1 MEETREMI
9 KVWPR
14 KDISRET
21 YMRRVT
27 SKRGAGRAYELEG
40 TNSEGRIGILNS
52 YPSVTHILS
61 YTTVKHA
68 LPQWYAKKVAEK
80 AGEHWQ
86 NEYKPRHDTPVD
98 EFIKD
103 IKSAP
108 SEEFKYAGK
117 VGTEAHDLINQA
129 IRYKMDNPYTTWVE
143 VSEEIRPIAAS
154 IDMLTGKR
162 VVYEESLVAFDNW
175 MVFIQAN
182 YPDIVFLE
190 TEFATYIDG
199 HVVSPDHGGTVNIP
213 LYAGTVDAVGL
224 TPDHK
229 LVVFDWKTGSGIY
242 DEAGYQ
248 VAAYCNSIWNGNEQL
263 ADIYGGITGAVV
275 RLSKTDAEFEVKTI
289 TDWERPSIVFK
300 TMCSLYTQLSYPVFD
315 KKAKMPRKKKVSN
328 A

>member
-21 YMRRVT
+21 YMTRVT
-27 SKRGAGRAYELEG
+27 SKRGAGRGYELEG

-108 SEEFKYAGK
+108 SEEFKHAGK
-117 VGTEAHDLINQA
+117 VGTEVHDLINKA
-129 IRYKMDNPYTTWVE
+129 IRYKMDNPYTTW
-143 VSEEIRPIAAS
+143 EEISEFGERTQYPEPEV
-154 IDMLTGKR
+154 G
-162 VVYEESLVAFDNW
+162 VAFKNW
-175 MVFIQAN
+175 IAFIIAN
-182 YPDIVFLE
+182 YPDMVFLE

-199 HVVSPDHGGTVNIP
+199 YAPDPIVPGGHVLNVP

-224 TPDHK
+224 TENK

-248 VAAYCNSIWNGNEQL
+248 VAAYCNSIWNGNQQL
-263 ADIYGGITGAVV
+263 STMYGGISGAVV
-275 RLSKTDAEFEVKTI
+275 RLSKTDDEFEVKTI
-289 TDWERPSIVFK
+289 TDWEKPALVFK
-300 TMCSLYTQLSYPVFD
+300 TMCSLYTQLSYSVFD
-315 KKAKMPRKKKVSN
+315 KKARKKKVAN

>member
-21 YMRRVT
+21 YMTRVT

-80 AGEHWQ
+80 AGKIASEQ
-86 NEYKPRHDTPVD
+86 TIQVYKSDAELD
-98 EFIKD
+98 AFIKD
-103 IKSAP
+103 IKNAP
-108 SEEFKYAGK
+108 SEEFKHAGK
-117 VGTEAHDLINQA
+117 IGTEVHDLINKA
-129 IRYKMDNPYTTWVE
+129 IRYKMDNPYTTWEE
-143 VSEEIRPIAAS
+143 VSEYGERTQYPEPEV
-154 IDMLTGKR
+154 G
-162 VVYEESLVAFDNW
+162 VAFKNW
-175 MVFIQAN
+175 IAFIIAN
-182 YPDIVFLE
+182 YPDMVFLE

-199 HVVSPDHGGTVNIP
+199 YAPDPIVPGGHVLNVP

-224 TPDHK
+224 TENK

-248 VAAYCNSIWNGNEQL
+248 VAAYCNSIWNGNQQL
-263 ADIYGGITGAVV
+263 STMYGGISGAVV
-275 RLSKTDAEFEVKTI
+275 RLSKTDDEFEVKTI
-289 TDWERPSIVFK
+289 TDWEKPALVFK
-300 TMCSLYTQLSYPVFD
+300 TMCSLYTQLSYSVFD
-315 KKAKMPRKKKVSN
+315 KKARKKKVAN

>member
-1 MEETREMI
+1 MV

-21 YMRRVT
+21 YMTRVT
-27 SKRGAGRAYELEG
+27 GKRGAGRAYELEG
-40 TNSEGRIGILNS
+40 ALTT

-61 YTTVKHA
+61 YTNVKHA

-80 AGEHWQ
+80 AGELLNWNRDAN
-86 NEYKPRHDTPVD
+86 NEVLYPEDVA
-98 EFIKD
+98 EFVKE

-108 SEEFKYAGK
+108 SEEFKHAGK
-117 VGTEAHDLINQA
+117 VGVEAHDLINKA
-129 IRYKMDNPYTTWVE
+129 IRYKMDNPYTTWEE
-143 VSEEIRPIAAS
+143 VGNEIIKDYS
-154 IDMLTGKR
+154 
-162 VVYEESLVAFDNW
+162 ESLPWPEAHRAFENW
-175 MVFIQAN
+175 IAFIIAN

-199 HVVSPDHGGTVNIP
+199 HVVSPDHGGTINIP

-224 TPDHK
+224 TRHQK

-248 VAAYCNSIWNGNEQL
+248 VAAYCNSIWNGNKQL
-263 ADIYGGITGAVV
+263 SEIYGDISGAIV
-275 RLSKTDAEFEVKTI
+275 RLSKTDEEFEVKTI
-289 TDWERPSIVFK
+289 TDWERPSVVFN
-300 TMCSLYTQLSYPVFD
+300 TMCSLYTPLTYPVFD

-328 A
+328 G

>member
-1 MEETREMI
+1 MV

-21 YMRRVT
+21 YMTRVT
-27 SKRGAGRAYELEG
+27 SKRGAGRGYELEG
-40 TNSEGRIGILNS
+40 AVAT

-61 YTTVKHA
+61 YTNVKHA

-80 AGEHWQ
+80 AGELLNWNRDAN
-86 NEYKPRHDTPVD
+86 NEVLYPEDVA
-98 EFIKD
+98 EFVKE

-108 SEEFKYAGK
+108 SEEFKHAGK
-117 VGTEAHDLINQA
+117 VGVEAHDLINKA
-129 IRYKMDNPYTTWVE
+129 IRYKMDNPYTTWEE
-143 VSEEIRPIAAS
+143 VGNEIIKDYS
-154 IDMLTGKR
+154 
-162 VVYEESLVAFDNW
+162 ESLPWPEAHRAFENW
-175 MVFIQAN
+175 IAFIIAN

-199 HVVSPDHGGTVNIP
+199 HVVSPDHGGTINIP

-224 TPDHK
+224 TRHQK

-248 VAAYCNSIWNGNEQL
+248 VAAYCNSIWNGNKQL
-263 ADIYGGITGAVV
+263 SEIYGDISGAIV
-275 RLSKTDAEFEVKTI
+275 RLSKTDEEFEVKTI
-289 TDWERPSIVFK
+289 TDWERPSVVFN
-300 TMCSLYTQLSYPVFD
+300 TMCSLYTQLTYPVFD

-328 A
+328 G

>member
-1 MEETREMI
+1 MV

-21 YMRRVT
+21 YMTRVT
-27 SKRGAGRAYELEG
+27 GKRGAGRAYELEG
-40 TNSEGRIGILNS
+40 ALTT

-61 YTTVKHA
+61 YTNVKHA

-80 AGEHWQ
+80 AGELLNWNRDAN
-86 NEYKPRHDTPVD
+86 NEVLYPEDVA
-98 EFIKD
+98 EFVKE

-108 SEEFKYAGK
+108 SEEFKHAGK
-117 VGTEAHDLINQA
+117 VGVEAHDLINKA
-129 IRYKMDNPYTTWVE
+129 IRYKMDNPYTTWEE
-143 VSEEIRPIAAS
+143 VGNEIIKDYS
-154 IDMLTGKR
+154 
-162 VVYEESLVAFDNW
+162 ESLPWPEAHRAFENW
-175 MVFIQAN
+175 IAFIIAN

-199 HVVSPDHGGTVNIP
+199 HVVSPDHGGTINIP

-224 TPDHK
+224 TRHQK

-248 VAAYCNSIWNGNEQL
+248 VAAYCNSIWNGNKQL
-263 ADIYGGITGAVV
+263 SEIYGDISGAIV
-275 RLSKTDAEFEVKTI
+275 RLSKTDEEFEEKTI
-289 TDWERPSIVFK
+289 TDWERPSVVFN
-300 TMCSLYTQLSYPVFD
+300 TMCSLYTQLTYPVFD

-328 A
+328 G

>member
-21 YMRRVT
+21 YMTRVT
-27 SKRGAGRAYELEG
+27 SKRGAGRGYELEG

-80 AGEHWQ
+80 AGKIASEQ
-86 NEYKPRHDTPVD
+86 TIQVYKSDAELD
-98 EFIKD
+98 AFIKD
-103 IKSAP
+103 IKNAP
-108 SEEFKYAGK
+108 SEEFKHAGK
-117 VGTEAHDLINQA
+117 IGTEVHDLINKA
-129 IRYKMDNPYTTWVE
+129 IRYKMDNPYTTWEE
-143 VSEEIRPIAAS
+143 VSEYGERTQYPEPEV
-154 IDMLTGKR
+154 G
-162 VVYEESLVAFDNW
+162 VAFKNW
-175 MVFIQAN
+175 IAFIIAN
-182 YPDIVFLE
+182 YPDMVFLE

-199 HVVSPDHGGTVNIP
+199 YAPDPIVPGGNVLNVP

-224 TPDHK
+224 TENK

-248 VAAYCNSIWNGNEQL
+248 VAAYCNSIWNGNQQL
-263 ADIYGGITGAVV
+263 STMYGGISGAVV
-275 RLSKTDAEFEVKTI
+275 RLSKTDDEFEVKTI
-289 TDWERPSIVFK
+289 TDWEKPALVFK
-300 TMCSLYTQLSYPVFD
+300 TMCSLYTQLSYSVFD
-315 KKAKMPRKKKVSN
+315 KKARKKKVAN

>member
-1 MEETREMI
+1 MV

-21 YMRRVT
+21 YMTRVT
-27 SKRGAGRAYELEG
+27 GKRGAGRAYELEG
-40 TNSEGRIGILNS
+40 ALTT

-61 YTTVKHA
+61 YTNVKHA

-80 AGEHWQ
+80 AGELLNWNRDAN
-86 NEYKPRHDTPVD
+86 NEVLYPEDVA
-98 EFIKD
+98 EFVKE

-108 SEEFKYAGK
+108 SEEFKHAGK
-117 VGTEAHDLINQA
+117 VGVEAHDLINKA
-129 IRYKMDNPYTTWVE
+129 IRYKMDNPYTTWEE
-143 VSEEIRPIAAS
+143 VGNEIIKDYS
-154 IDMLTGKR
+154 
-162 VVYEESLVAFDNW
+162 ESLPWPEAHRAFENW
-175 MVFIQAN
+175 IAFIIAN

-248 VAAYCNSIWNGNEQL
+248 VAAYCNSIWNGNKQL
-263 ADIYGGITGAVV
+263 SEIYGDISGAIV
-275 RLSKTDAEFEVKTI
+275 RLSKTDEEFEVKTI
-289 TDWERPSIVFK
+289 TDWERPSVVFN
-300 TMCSLYTQLSYPVFD
+300 TMCSLYTQLTYPVFD

-328 A
+328 G

>member
-1 MEETREMI
+1 MV

-21 YMRRVT
+21 YMTRVT
-27 SKRGAGRAYELEG
+27 GKRGAGRAYELEG
-40 TNSEGRIGILNS
+40 ALTT

-61 YTTVKHA
+61 YTNVKHA

-80 AGEHWQ
+80 AGELLNWNRDAN
-86 NEYKPRHDTPVD
+86 NEVLYPEDVA
-98 EFIKD
+98 EFVKE

-108 SEEFKYAGK
+108 SEEFKHAGK
-117 VGTEAHDLINQA
+117 VGVEAHDLINKA
-129 IRYKMDNPYTTWVE
+129 IRYKMDNPYTTWEE
-143 VSEEIRPIAAS
+143 VGNEIIKDYS
-154 IDMLTGKR
+154 
-162 VVYEESLVAFDNW
+162 ESLPWPEAHRAFENW
-175 MVFIQAN
+175 IAFIIAN

-199 HVVSPDHGGTVNIP
+199 HVVSPDHGGTINIP

-224 TPDHK
+224 TRHQK

-248 VAAYCNSIWNGNEQL
+248 VAAYCNSIWNCNKQL
-263 ADIYGGITGAVV
+263 SEIYGDISGAIV
-275 RLSKTDAEFEVKTI
+275 RLSKTDEEFEVKTI
-289 TDWERPSIVFK
+289 TDWERPSVVFN
-300 TMCSLYTQLSYPVFD
+300 TMCSLYTQLTYPVFD

-328 A
+328 G

>member
-1 MEETREMI
+1 MEETREQI

-21 YMRRVT
+21 YMTRVT
-27 SKRGAGRAYELEG
+27 SKRGAGRGYELEG
-40 TNSEGRIGILNS
+40 AVAM

-80 AGEHWQ
+80 AGEHWK

-108 SEEFKYAGK
+108 SEEFKHAGK
-117 VGTEAHDLINQA
+117 IGTEVHDLINKA
-129 IRYKMDNPYTTWVE
+129 IRYKMDNPYTTWDEAGNHVKGSFRILE
-143 VSEEIRPIAAS
+143 VDRALNNWIA
-154 IDMLTGKR
+154 
-162 VVYEESLVAFDNW
+162 
-175 MVFIQAN
+175 FIQAN

-224 TPDHK
+224 TRHQK

-248 VAAYCNSIWNGNEQL
+248 VAAYCNSIWNGNQQL
-263 ADIYGGITGAVV
+263 STIYGGITGAVV
-275 RLSKTDAEFEVKTI
+275 RLSKTDDEFEVKTI
-289 TDWERPSIVFK
+289 TDWERPSVVFN

-315 KKAKMPRKKKVSN
+315 KKARKKKVAN

>member
-21 YMRRVT
+21 YMTRVT
-27 SKRGAGRAYELEG
+27 SKRGAGRWYELEG

-108 SEEFKYAGK
+108 SEEFKHAGK
-117 VGTEAHDLINQA
+117 VGTEVHDLINKA
-129 IRYKMDNPYTTWVE
+129 IRYKMDNPYTTWEE
-143 VSEEIRPIAAS
+143 VGNEIIKDYS
-154 IDMLTGKR
+154 
-162 VVYEESLVAFDNW
+162 ESLPWPEAHRAFENW
-175 MVFIQAN
+175 LVFIVAN

-199 HVVSPDHGGTVNIP
+199 YVPDPAVPGGNQFNLP

-224 TPDHK
+224 TENK

-248 VAAYCNSIWNGNEQL
+248 VAAYCNSIWNGNQQL
-263 ADIYGGITGAVV
+263 STIYGGISGAVV
-275 RLSKTDAEFEVKTI
+275 RLSKTDDEFEVKTI
-289 TDWERPSIVFK
+289 TDWEKPALVFK
-300 TMCSLYTQLSYPVFD
+300 TMCSLYTQLSYSVFD
-315 KKAKMPRKKKVSN
+315 KKARKKKVAN

>member
-1 MEETREMI
+1 MEETREMV

-21 YMRRVT
+21 YMTRVT
-27 SKRGAGRAYELEG
+27 GKRGAGRAYELEG
-40 TNSEGRIGILNS
+40 ALTT

-61 YTTVKHA
+61 YTNVKHA

-80 AGEHWQ
+80 AGELLNWNRDAN
-86 NEYKPRHDTPVD
+86 NEVLYPEDVA
-98 EFIKD
+98 EFVKE

-108 SEEFKYAGK
+108 SEEFKHAGK
-117 VGTEAHDLINQA
+117 VGVEAHDLINKA
-129 IRYKMDNPYTTWVE
+129 IRYKMDNPYTTWEE
-143 VSEEIRPIAAS
+143 VGNEIIKDYS
-154 IDMLTGKR
+154 
-162 VVYEESLVAFDNW
+162 ESLPWPEAHRAFENW
-175 MVFIQAN
+175 IAFIIAN

-224 TPDHK
+224 TRHQK

-248 VAAYCNSIWNGNEQL
+248 VAAYCNSIWNGNKQL
-263 ADIYGGITGAVV
+263 SEIYGDISGAIV
-275 RLSKTDAEFEVKTI
+275 RLSKTDEEFEVKTI
-289 TDWERPSIVFK
+289 TDWERPSVVFN
-300 TMCSLYTQLSYPVFD
+300 TMCSLYTQLTYPVFD

-328 A
+328 G

>member
-21 YMRRVT
+21 YMTRVT
-27 SKRGAGRAYELEG
+27 SKRGAGRGYELEG

-108 SEEFKYAGK
+108 SEEFKHAGK

-315 KKAKMPRKKKVSN
+315 KKARKKKVSN
-328 A
+328 G

>member
-1 MEETREMI
+1 MI

-21 YMRRVT
+21 YMTRVT
-27 SKRGAGRAYELEG
+27 SKRGAGRGYELEG
-40 TNSEGRIGILNS
+40 TVAT

-80 AGEHWQ
+80 AGEHWK

-108 SEEFKYAGK
+108 SEEFKHAGK
-117 VGTEAHDLINQA
+117 IGTQAHDLINKA
-129 IRYKMDNPYTTWVE
+129 IRYKMDNPYTEWSE
-143 VSEEIRPIAAS
+143 VGEEMYQLRPDA
-154 IDMLTGKR
+154 L
-162 VVYEESLVAFDNW
+162 SLHTEVAKAFDNW
-175 MVFIQAN
+175 LVFITAN
-182 YPDIVFLE
+182 YPDMVFLE

-199 HVVSPDHGGTVNIP
+199 YVPDPAVPGAKKFNLP

-248 VAAYCNSIWNGNEQL
+248 VAAYCHSIWNGNKQL
-263 ADIYGGITGAVV
+263 ADIYGGISGAVV
-275 RLSKTDAEFEVKTI
+275 RLSKTDEEFEVKTI
-289 TDWERPSIVFK
+289 TDWEKPALVFN
-300 TMCSLYTQLSYPVFD
+300 TMCSLYTQLSYSVFD
-315 KKAKMPRKKKVSN
+315 KKERKKKVSN

>member
-1 MEETREMI
+1 MV

-21 YMRRVT
+21 YMTRVT
-27 SKRGAGRAYELEG
+27 GKRGAGRAYELEG
-40 TNSEGRIGILNS
+40 ALTT

-61 YTTVKHA
+61 YTNVKHA

-80 AGEHWQ
+80 AGELLNWNRDAN
-86 NEYKPRHDTPVD
+86 NEVLYPEDVA
-98 EFIKD
+98 EFVKE

-108 SEEFKYAGK
+108 SEEFKHAGK
-117 VGTEAHDLINQA
+117 VGVEAHDLINKA
-129 IRYKMDNPYTTWVE
+129 IRYKMDNPYTTWEE
-143 VSEEIRPIAAS
+143 VGNEIIKDYS
-154 IDMLTGKR
+154 
-162 VVYEESLVAFDNW
+162 ESLPWPEAHRAFENW
-175 MVFIQAN
+175 IAFIIAN

-199 HVVSPDHGGTVNIP
+199 YVVSPDHGGTVNIP

-224 TPDHK
+224 TRHQK

-248 VAAYCNSIWNGNEQL
+248 VAAYCNSIWNGNKQL
-263 ADIYGGITGAVV
+263 SEIYGDISGAIV
-275 RLSKTDAEFEVKTI
+275 RLSKTDEEFEVKTI
-289 TDWERPSIVFK
+289 TDWERPSVVFN
-300 TMCSLYTQLSYPVFD
+300 TMCSLYTQLTYPVFD

-328 A
+328 G

>member
-1 MEETREMI
+1 MEETREMV

-21 YMRRVT
+21 YMTRVT
-27 SKRGAGRAYELEG
+27 GKRGAGRAYELEG
-40 TNSEGRIGILNS
+40 ALTT

-61 YTTVKHA
+61 YTNVKHA

-80 AGEHWQ
+80 AGELLNWNRDAN
-86 NEYKPRHDTPVD
+86 NEVLYPEDVA
-98 EFIKD
+98 EFVKE

-108 SEEFKYAGK
+108 SEEFKHAGK
-117 VGTEAHDLINQA
+117 VGVEAHYLINKA
-129 IRYKMDNPYTTWVE
+129 IRYKMDNPYTTWEE
-143 VSEEIRPIAAS
+143 VGNEIIKDYS
-154 IDMLTGKR
+154 
-162 VVYEESLVAFDNW
+162 ESLPWPEAHRAFENW
-175 MVFIQAN
+175 IAFIIAN

-199 HVVSPDHGGTVNIP
+199 HVVSPDHGGTINIP

-224 TPDHK
+224 TRHQK

-248 VAAYCNSIWNGNEQL
+248 VAAYCNSIWNGNKQL
-263 ADIYGGITGAVV
+263 SEIYGDISGAIV
-275 RLSKTDAEFEVKTI
+275 RLSKTDEEFEVKTI
-289 TDWERPSIVFK
+289 TDWERPSVVFN
-300 TMCSLYTQLSYPVFD
+300 TMCSLYTQLTYPVFD

-328 A
+328 G

>member
-1 MEETREMI
+1 MT
-9 KVWPR
+9 
-14 KDISRET
+14 
-21 YMRRVT
+21 RVT
-27 SKRGAGRAYELEG
+27 GKRGAGRGYELEG
-40 TNSEGRIGILNS
+40 AVGM

-61 YTTVKHA
+61 YTIVKHA

-80 AGEHWQ
+80 AGLMLQ
-86 NEYKPRHDTPVD
+86 AVSIPCADVP
-98 EFIKD
+98 EFVKE

-108 SEEFKYAGK
+108 SEEFKHAGN
-117 VGTEAHDLINQA
+117 VGTEAHDLINKA
-129 IRYKMDNPYTTWVE
+129 IRYKMDNPYTTWNDVVE
-143 VSEEIRPIAAS
+143 DFNNSHLKVLPEAH
-154 IDMLTGKR
+154 K
-162 VVYEESLVAFDNW
+162 AFENW
-175 MVFIQAN
+175 LVFIVAN

-263 ADIYGGITGAVV
+263 ADIYGGISGVVV
-275 RLSKTDAEFEVKTI
+275 RLSKTDEEFEVKTI

-315 KKAKMPRKKKVSN
+315 KKARKARKKKVSN
-328 A
+328 G

>member
-1 MEETREMI
+1 MV

-21 YMRRVT
+21 YMTRVT
-27 SKRGAGRAYELEG
+27 GKRGAGRAYELEG
-40 TNSEGRIGILNS
+40 ALTT

-61 YTTVKHA
+61 YTNVKHA

-80 AGEHWQ
+80 AGELLNWNRDAN
-86 NEYKPRHDTPVD
+86 NEVLYPEDVA
-98 EFIKD
+98 EFVKE

-108 SEEFKYAGK
+108 SEEFKHAGK
-117 VGTEAHDLINQA
+117 VGVEAHDLINKA
-129 IRYKMDNPYTTWVE
+129 IRYKMDNPYTTWEE
-143 VSEEIRPIAAS
+143 VGNEIIKDYS
-154 IDMLTGKR
+154 
-162 VVYEESLVAFDNW
+162 ESLPWPEAHRAFENW
-175 MVFIQAN
+175 IAFIIAN

-199 HVVSPDHGGTVNIP
+199 HVVSPDHGGTLNIP

-224 TPDHK
+224 TRHQK

-248 VAAYCNSIWNGNEQL
+248 VAAYCNSIWNGNKQL
-263 ADIYGGITGAVV
+263 SEIYGDISGAIV
-275 RLSKTDAEFEVKTI
+275 RLSKTDEEFEVKTI
-289 TDWERPSIVFK
+289 TDWERPSVVFN
-300 TMCSLYTQLSYPVFD
+300 TMCSLYTQLTYPVFA

-328 A
+328 G

>member
-1 MEETREMI
+1 MEETREMV

-21 YMRRVT
+21 YMTRVT
-27 SKRGAGRAYELEG
+27 GKRGAGRAYELEG
-40 TNSEGRIGILNS
+40 ALTT

-61 YTTVKHA
+61 YTNVKHA

-80 AGEHWQ
+80 AGELLNWNRDAN
-86 NEYKPRHDTPVD
+86 NEVLYPEDVA
-98 EFIKD
+98 EFVKE

-108 SEEFKYAGK
+108 SEEFKHAGK
-117 VGTEAHDLINQA
+117 VGVEAHDLINKA
-129 IRYKMDNPYTTWVE
+129 IRYKMDNPYTTWEE
-143 VSEEIRPIAAS
+143 VGNEIIKDYS
-154 IDMLTGKR
+154 
-162 VVYEESLVAFDNW
+162 ESLPWPEAHRAFENW
-175 MVFIQAN
+175 IAFIIAN

-199 HVVSPDHGGTVNIP
+199 HVVSPDHGGTINIP

-224 TPDHK
+224 TRHQK

-248 VAAYCNSIWNGNEQL
+248 VAAYCNSIWNGNKQL
-263 ADIYGGITGAVV
+263 SEIYGDISGAIV
-275 RLSKTDAEFEVKTI
+275 RLSKTDEEFEVKTI
-289 TDWERPSIVFK
+289 TDSERPSVVFN
-300 TMCSLYTQLSYPVFD
+300 TMCSLYTQLTYPVFD

-328 A
+328 G

>member
-21 YMRRVT
+21 YMTRVT
-27 SKRGAGRAYELEG
+27 GKRGAGRAYELEG

-68 LPQWYAKKVAEK
+68 LPNWYAKKVADK
-80 AGEHWQ
+80 AHELLVLSDTDFVT
-86 NEYKPRHDTPVD
+86 KPDIDGFVKT
-98 EFIKD
+98 

-108 SEEFKYAGK
+108 SEEFKHAGN
-117 VGTEAHDLINQA
+117 VGTEAHDLINKA
-129 IRYKMDNPYTTWVE
+129 IRYKMDNPYTTWEE
-143 VSEEIRPIAAS
+143 VGNEIIKDYS
-154 IDMLTGKR
+154 
-162 VVYEESLVAFDNW
+162 ESLPWPEAHRAFENW
-175 MVFIQAN
+175 LVFIVAN

-248 VAAYCNSIWNGNEQL
+248 VAAYCNSIWNGNKQL
-263 ADIYGGITGAVV
+263 SEIYGGISGAVV
-275 RLSKTDAEFEVKTI
+275 RLSKTDEEFEVKTI
-289 TDWERPSIVFK
+289 TDWERPSNVFK
-300 TMCSLYTQLSYPVFD
+300 VMCSLYTQLSYPVFD
-315 KKAKMPRKKKVSN
+315 KKERKKKVSN

>member
-1 MEETREMI
+1 MV

-21 YMRRVT
+21 YMTRVT
-27 SKRGAGRAYELEG
+27 SKRGAGRGYELEG
-40 TNSEGRIGILNS
+40 AVAT

-143 VSEEIRPIAAS
+143 VSEDIRPIAAS

>member
-1 MEETREMI
+1 MV

-21 YMRRVT
+21 YMTRVT
-27 SKRGAGRAYELEG
+27 GKRGAGRAYELEG
-40 TNSEGRIGILNS
+40 ALTT

-61 YTTVKHA
+61 YTNVKHA

-80 AGEHWQ
+80 AGELLNWNRDAN
-86 NEYKPRHDTPVD
+86 NEVLYPEDVA
-98 EFIKD
+98 EFVKE

-108 SEEFKYAGK
+108 SEEFKHAGK
-117 VGTEAHDLINQA
+117 VGVEAHDLINKA
-129 IRYKMDNPYTTWVE
+129 IRYKMDNPYTTWEE
-143 VSEEIRPIAAS
+143 VGNEIIKDYS
-154 IDMLTGKR
+154 
-162 VVYEESLVAFDNW
+162 ESLPWPEAHRAFENW
-175 MVFIQAN
+175 IAFIIAN

>member
-1 MEETREMI
+1 MV

-21 YMRRVT
+21 YMTRVT
-27 SKRGAGRAYELEG
+27 GKRGAGRAYELEG
-40 TNSEGRIGILNS
+40 ALTT

-61 YTTVKHA
+61 YTNVKHA

-80 AGEHWQ
+80 AGELLNWNRDAN
-86 NEYKPRHDTPVD
+86 NEVLYPEDVA
-98 EFIKD
+98 EFVKE

-108 SEEFKYAGK
+108 SEEFKHAGK
-117 VGTEAHDLINQA
+117 VGVEAHDLINKA
-129 IRYKMDNPYTTWVE
+129 IRYKMDNPYTTWEE
-143 VSEEIRPIAAS
+143 VGNEIIKDYS
-154 IDMLTGKR
+154 
-162 VVYEESLVAFDNW
+162 ESLPWPEAHRAFENW
-175 MVFIQAN
+175 IAFIIAN

-224 TPDHK
+224 TRHQK

-248 VAAYCNSIWNGNEQL
+248 VAAYCNSIWNGNKQL
-263 ADIYGGITGAVV
+263 SEIYGDISGAIV
-275 RLSKTDAEFEVKTI
+275 RLSKTDEEFEVKTI
-289 TDWERPSIVFK
+289 TDWERPSVVFN
-300 TMCSLYTQLSYPVFD
+300 TMCSLYTQLTYPVFD

-328 A
+328 G

>member
-21 YMRRVT
+21 YMTRVT
-27 SKRGAGRAYELEG
+27 GKRGAGRAYELEG
-40 TNSEGRIGILNS
+40 ALTT

-61 YTTVKHA
+61 YTNVKHA

-80 AGEHWQ
+80 AGELLNWNRDAN
-86 NEYKPRHDTPVD
+86 NEVLYPEDVA
-98 EFIKD
+98 EFVKE

-108 SEEFKYAGK
+108 SEEFKHAGK
-117 VGTEAHDLINQA
+117 VGVEAHDLINKA
-129 IRYKMDNPYTTWVE
+129 IRYKMDNPYTTWEE
-143 VSEEIRPIAAS
+143 VGNEIIKDYS
-154 IDMLTGKR
+154 
-162 VVYEESLVAFDNW
+162 ESLPWPEAHRAFENW
-175 MVFIQAN
+175 IAFIIAN

-300 TMCSLYTQLSYPVFD
+300 TMCSLYTQLSYSVFD
-315 KKAKMPRKKKVSN
+315 KKARKKKVAN

>member
-1 MEETREMI
+1 MEETREKI

-21 YMRRVT
+21 YITRVT
-27 SKRGAGRAYELEG
+27 GIRGAGRGYQLEG
-40 TNSEGRIGILNS
+40 AVGM

-80 AGEHWQ
+80 AGEHWK

-98 EFIKD
+98 EFIED

-108 SEEFKYAGK
+108 RDEFLHAGK
-117 VGTEAHDLINQA
+117 IGTEVHDLINKA
-129 IRYKMDNPYTTWVE
+129 IRYKMDNPYTTW
-143 VSEEIRPIAAS
+143 EEISEFGERTQYPEPEV
-154 IDMLTGKR
+154 G
-162 VVYEESLVAFDNW
+162 VAFKNW
-175 MVFIQAN
+175 IAFIAAN
-182 YPDIVFLE
+182 YPDMVFLE

-199 HVVSPDHGGTVNIP
+199 YAPSPDHGGNVFNVP

-224 TPDHK
+224 VENK

-248 VAAYCNSIWNGNEQL
+248 VAAYCNSIWKGNEQL
-263 ADIYGGITGAVV
+263 STIYGGITGAVV
-275 RLSKTDAEFEVKTI
+275 RLSKTDEEFEVKTI

-300 TMCSLYTQLSYPVFD
+300 TMCSLYTQLSYSVFD
-315 KKAKMPRKKKVSN
+315 KKERKKKVAN

>member
-1 MEETREMI
+1 MEETREMV

-21 YMRRVT
+21 YMTRVT
-27 SKRGAGRAYELEG
+27 GKRGAGRAYELEG
-40 TNSEGRIGILNS
+40 ALTT

-61 YTTVKHA
+61 YTNVKHA

-80 AGEHWQ
+80 AGELLNWNRDAN
-86 NEYKPRHDTPVD
+86 NEVLYPEDVA
-98 EFIKD
+98 EFVKE

-108 SEEFKYAGK
+108 SEEFKHAGK
-117 VGTEAHDLINQA
+117 VGVEAHDLINKA
-129 IRYKMDNPYTTWVE
+129 IRYKMDNPYTTWEE
-143 VSEEIRPIAAS
+143 VGNEIIKDYS
-154 IDMLTGKR
+154 
-162 VVYEESLVAFDNW
+162 ESLPWPEAHRAFENW
-175 MVFIQAN
+175 IAFIIAN

-199 HVVSPDHGGTVNIP
+199 HVVSPDHGGTINIP

-224 TPDHK
+224 TRHQK

-248 VAAYCNSIWNGNEQL
+248 VAAYCNSIWNGNKQL
-263 ADIYGGITGAVV
+263 SEIYGDISGAIV
-275 RLSKTDAEFEVKTI
+275 RLSKTDEEFEVKTI
-289 TDWERPSIVFK
+289 TDWERPSVVFN
-300 TMCSLYTQLSYPVFD
+300 TMCSLYTQLTYPVFD

-328 A
+328 G

>member
-1 MEETREMI
+1 MESKKETI

-21 YMRRVT
+21 YMTRVT
-27 SKRGAGRAYELEG
+27 SKRGAGRGYELEG
-40 TNSEGRIGILNS
+40 TIGT

-61 YTTVKHA
+61 YTNVKHA
-68 LPQWYAKKVAEK
+68 IPQWYAKVVAEK
-80 AGEHWQ
+80 AGELWSDPSISREHLIV
-86 NEYKPRHDTPVD
+86 EDFV
-98 EFIKD
+98 KD
-103 IKSAP
+103 VKSAP
-108 SEEFKYAGK
+108 SEQFKHAGK
-117 VGTEAHDLINQA
+117 VGVEVHDLINKA
-129 IRYKMDNPYTTWVE
+129 IRYKMDNPYTKWDDVRRECTKDSFRILE
-143 VSEEIRPIAAS
+143 V
-154 IDMLTGKR
+154 DK
-162 VVYEESLVAFDNW
+162 AFDNW
-175 MVFIQAN
+175 LVFITAN

-224 TPDHK
+224 TENK

-248 VAAYCNSIWNGNEQL
+248 VAAYCNSIWNGSPL
-263 ADIYGGITGAVV
+263 LSTIYGGITGAVV
-275 RLSKTDAEFEVKTI
+275 RLSKTDEEFEVKTI

-315 KKAKMPRKKKVSN
+315 KKARKKKVSN